1 MKYLIMTEGSCEKAL
16 LDVFIEKDLL
26 KYERND
32 LLYEEIHH
40 ARQIKGQLITKIE
53 QLPPSEKIVII
64 RVGDKL
70 NDELKIPKHI
80 KYKIN
85 DIIKICIKPEFELL
99 HIINEGEYK
108 KYNNNKHI
116 KPCEYLLKYV
126 LKDYEK
132 HYEYNYNYFM
142 LLEVA
147 KIRNIINDYNRLR
160 HDVHDKNEYTIS
172 YLLK

>member
-40 ARQIKGQLITKIE
+40 ARQIKGELITKIE

-70 NDELKIPKHI
+70 
-80 KYKIN
+80 N